1 MENIRAQIEQLNEA
15 IDSMK
20 GTPHYARLYCQH
32 ETFSRFHGGWWSL
45 GHGKIMLYTKGE
57 YSLYH
62 RNNKWY
68 VWWEVWEDGIR
79 ICDRWLLNDEV
90 KKFFDIPQVYKKGT

>member
-57 YSLYH
+57 
-62 RNNKWY
+62 
-68 VWWEVWEDGIR
+68 
-79 ICDRWLLNDEV
+79 
-90 KKFFDIPQVYKKGT
+90 